1 MKYTYKPENT
11 CSSKFEFDIEDG
23 IVKKL
28 VVTDGCSGN
37 LQGIGQ
43 LVVGMKVED
52 VISRLKGIRCGR
64 KATSCPDQMAIA
76 LEKFQQQ

>member
-43 LVVGMKVED
+43 LVVGD
-52 VISRLKGIRCGR
+52 R
-64 KATSCPDQMAIA
+64 KSVV
-76 LEKFQQQ
+76 